1 MLGLIK
7 KDIYITKNNLK
18 ILLLIAVVYLIAT
31 KGNIEQIIFML
42 SFMSVIITMT
52 SFSYDMYNHWDTF
65 VCSLPNGRKNVV
77 LSKYISGTIIITL
90 MTIILLAISY
100 PLSMINKNIEIK
112 ELLTL
117 IIMSMQ
123 GVLIIESFMYPVIFK
138 FGIEK
143 ARYIIFIMSFLIA
156 GLSAYM
162 LKSNNNILTNITT
175 PLEKNYM
182 IVIPIITIIVITISY
197 FISKII
203 YKNKEF

>member
-65 VCSLPNGRKNVV
+65 VCSRPNGRKNVV

>member
-156 GLSAYM
+156 GLSAYV
-162 LKSNNNILTNITT
+162 LKINNNILTNITT

-197 FISKII
+197 FISKSI

>member
-156 GLSAYM
+156 GLSAYV